1 MEIITAYATKN
12 DCYKKAQTMIPKGI
26 VVHSTGAN
34 NPNLKRYV
42 DAPEEVGVNQYGNH
56 WNNPA
61 SVMGR
66 SVCVHSFIGYAL
78 NKEVKVAN
86 ILPYDICCW
95 AVGSGSKGSYN
106 YNPAYIQFEMC
117 EDDCKNKE
125 YFEAVYN
132 VAVEYCVYICKT
144 FNIPV
149 DNIVSHKEAHALGYG
164 SNHGDPDNW
173 WGNFGRT
180 MNDFRGAVKA
190 GLAAGDSAETPTES
204 AKPEA
209 NVLYRVQTGA
219 FKQKANAD
227 KLAVKLKAAGFDTYI
242 VIANSLYKVQV
253 GAYSVKVNADNMAA
267 KLKAA
272 GYDTYITTN
281 GGKAAGAATTAPA
294 AKPAADVFSAAD
306 VGKKVKCKSGVTK
319 FANGAKMLDFVPKAT
334 LYIRAVEQGGKI
346 LLVSTEPTK
355 KVYTGRVNASDM
367 QRV

>member
-1 MEIITAYATKN
+1 MQIITAYATKN
-12 DCYKKAQTMIPKGI
+12 DCYKKAQKMTPEGI
-26 VVHSTGAN
+26 VVHSTGVN

-42 DAPEEVGVNQYGNH
+42 DAPAEVGVNEYGNH

-78 NKEVKVAN
+78 NKKVKVAN
-86 ILPYDICCW
+86 ILPHDICCW
-95 AVGSGSKGSYN
+95 GVGSGSKGSYN

-132 VAVEYCVYICKT
+132 VAVEYCVYLCKE
-144 FNIPV
+144 FNILV
-149 DNIVSHKEAHALGYG
+149 DNIVSHKEAHTLGYG

-173 WGNFGRT
+173 WRNFGRT
-180 MNDFRGAVKA
+180 MNDFRAAVKA
-190 GLAAGDSAETPTES
+190 GLADGDSAE
-204 AKPEA
+204 A
-209 NVLYRVQTGA
+209 NTLYRVQTGA

-227 KLAVKLKAAGFDTYI
+227 KLAADLKAAGFDTYI
-242 VIANSLYKVQV
+242 VIANDLYKVQV
-253 GAYSVKVNADNMAA
+253 GAYSVKANADNMAA

-294 AKPAADVFSAAD
+294 AKPAADVFTAAD
-306 VGKKVKCKSGVTK
+306 VGKKVKCKPGVTR
-319 FANGAKMLDFVPKAT
+319 FSNGAKMASWVPSTA

-346 LLVSTEPTK
+346 LLVSTEKTK